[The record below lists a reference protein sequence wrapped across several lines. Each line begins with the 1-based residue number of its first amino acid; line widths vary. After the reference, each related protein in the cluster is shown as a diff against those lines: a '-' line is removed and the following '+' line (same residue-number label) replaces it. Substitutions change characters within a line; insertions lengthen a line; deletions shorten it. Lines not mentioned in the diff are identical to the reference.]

1 MIPGNTFYLVQCAT
15 RMAQPAAGNHR
26 HETAA
31 GCGDRCQ
38 QKADFVPNAAGRVF
52 VDHGAAQ
59 FLGCPIEHS
68 AGRGHFG
75 REFRS
80 LVKGLVDASIPA
92 EQVSA
97 LAMAVIFK
105 SMTFDEAAKLT
116 TEMASSGTVLDWR
129 AEELGGPVIDKHS
142 TGGVGDKVSF
152 LLAPIAAACGC
163 FVPMISGRGLGHTGG
178 TLDKIESIP
187 GYQATPDFDLF
198 KKVVKST
205 GCAIIGQTADLA
217 PADRRFY
224 AIRDITATIES
235 VPLITAS
242 ILSKKIA
249 AGLEGLVM
257 DVKVGT
263 GAFMQ
268 SFERATKLAK
278 SIIGTAATAGLK
290 THALITD
297 MNEVLG
303 QTAGNAVEIAESVEF
318 LKNENREHRLNEV
331 VDALCAEMLIVT
343 GLETDQ
349 DTARGRVEAAI
360 TSGEAAEVFSR
371 MVAELGGPVDC
382 VDKYTEYLP
391 KPSVLKPAHPS
402 DVGFLAEVDA
412 HAVGNAIIELG
423 GGRQHIGDELDLA
436 VGISDIAQIGE
447 MVGTDR
453 PLAVVHAASEEDAD
467 LACELISQACRISA
481 DRPDERPIVY
491 EILSAE

>member
-1 MIPGNTFYLVQCAT
+1 MLFADVIQKKRDGGEL
-15 RMAQPAAGNHR
+15 
-26 HETAA
+26 TAA
-31 GCGDRCQ
+31 E
-38 QKADFVPNAAGRVF
+38 
-52 VDHGAAQ
+52 
-59 FLGCPIEHS
+59 IE
-68 AGRGHFG
+68 F
-75 REFRS
+75 F
-80 LVKGLVDASIPA
+80 VKGLADASIPA

-97 LAMAVIFK
+97 LAMAVLFK

-116 TEMASSGTVLDWR
+116 TEMASSGTVLDWG

-152 LLAPIAAACGC
+152 LLAPIVAACGC

-198 KKVVKST
+198 KNVVKAT

-224 AIRDITATIES
+224 AIRDVTATIES

-263 GAFMQ
+263 GAFMP

-297 MNEVLG
+297 MNEALG
-303 QTAGNAVEIAESVEF
+303 QTAGNAIEIAESAEF
-318 LKNENREHRLNEV
+318 LKNENREARLNEV
-331 VDALCAEMLIVT
+331 VVALCAEMLIVT
-343 GLETDQ
+343 GIEKDNGA
-349 DTARGRVEAAI
+349 ARSKVEASI
-360 TSGEAAEVFSR
+360 TSGAAAEVFSR
-371 MVAELGGPVDC
+371 MVAALGGPADFVE
-382 VDKYTEYLP
+382 KYIDYLP
-391 KPSVLKPAHPS
+391 KATIIKPVHA
-402 DVGFLAEVDA
+402 DEAGFLAEVDA
-412 HAVGNAIIELG
+412 HAVGSAIIELG
-423 GGRQHIGDELDLA
+423 GGRQQLGEELDLA

-453 PLAVVHAASEEDAD
+453 PLAVVHAASEDDAD
-467 LACELISQACRISA
+467 LASELIVQACTISA

-491 EILSAE
+491 EILTAE